1 MSNLIRFPGGSNAAR
16 ASSNAAADDGPTQA
30 SRDRQWVLQD
40 IQRHVAAR
48 DAYTQAAL
56 RAALMAEQNM
66 PVAQIGQANLEA
78 VQAYEEMREAAR
90 NLLLVMPTE
99 LTALIDLLLYL
110 ERNFSILPMEIT
122 HASGCGQSLAF
133 DVLRTVRLSLRK
145 IAQYGKSR

>member
-1 MSNLIRFPGGSNAAR
+1 MSNLICFPGGHSAAHT
-16 ASSNAAADDGPTQA
+16 ALPTQPDGDATPA

-40 IQRHVAAR
+40 IQRHVNAR
-48 DAYTQAAL
+48 QAYAQAAL

-78 VQAYEEMREAAR
+78 VQAYEEMREAAM

-99 LTALIDLLLYL
+99 PTALIDLLLYL
-110 ERNFSILPMEIT
+110 ERNFSILPVEVV
-122 HASGCGQSLAF
+122 HASGNGQSLAL

-145 IAQYGKSR
+145 IVQYGKGK

>member
-1 MSNLIRFPGGSNAAR
+1 MSNLIRFPGSSSVAHPAPSI
-16 ASSNAAADDGPTQA
+16 ASPEAQTW
-30 SRDRQWVLQD
+30 RDRQWVIKD
-40 IQRHVAAR
+40 ISRHVTAR
-48 DAYTQAAL
+48 EAYAQAAM

-78 VQAYEEMREAAR
+78 VKAYEEMREAAN

-110 ERNFSILPMEIT
+110 ERNFSILPTEII
-122 HASGCGQSLAF
+122 HASGNGQSLAL

-145 IAQYGKSR
+145 IARYGKGK